1 MEGAAATTPAPAPAT
16 TPMAAPPAASPN
28 YVAPP
33 SNLPPAS
40 TMENGG
46 ETSSRGGGSSI
57 KDFFSDINL
66 VDVAISAFIIG
77 GVLYTIHYY
86 KFMMMLEK
94 TGSADLSSRVQKME
108 SALSAAKKKSEAN
121 ASGSG
126 TMKRKRSLI
135 SL

>member
-1 MEGAAATTPAPAPAT
+1 MEAAAGIAPAPAS

-33 SNLPPAS
+33 TNLPQAPI
-40 TMENGG
+40 MENGG
-46 ETSSRGGGSSI
+46 ETSSRGGGSAI

-66 VDVAISAFIIG
+66 VDVAISAFIVG

-86 KFMMMLEK
+86 KFMMMIEK
-94 TGSADLSSRVQKME
+94 TGYADLSSRIQKME
-108 SALSAAKKKSEAN
+108 SALSAAKKKSEVN
-121 ASGSG
+121 ASGNG
-126 TMKRKRSLI
+126 RMNRRRALI